1 MLPVT
6 IIGGYLGA
14 GKTTLVNH
22 LLRHADGT
30 KIAVLVNEF
39 GALPIDADLIEA
51 QDDALISIAGGCV
64 CCSYGNDLVQAMLD
78 LAKLENRPDHLVI
91 ESSGVALPGAIAA
104 TVGLMDGFVMEG
116 VVVLADAETIRTRA
130 DDPYM
135 GDTITRQLA
144 DAQLVLLTVTDW
156 LGTQAPEAAVIEAQ
170 HARVPGAVVMQSFGD
185 TAPPVD
191 TAAAPHA
198 PAFESAVLAMEQMC
212 DATRVAQRLAD
223 PDIGLI
229 RAKGFVQTQDG
240 MRAVQVVGKR
250 WRVTAAPE
258 GAKPGVVI
266 ITRKTEKGIAGLV
279 TQLQGE
285 LGA

>member
-91 ESSGVALPGAIAA
+91 ESSG
-104 TVGLMDGFVMEG
+104 
-116 VVVLADAETIRTRA
+116 
-130 DDPYM
+130 
-135 GDTITRQLA
+135 
-144 DAQLVLLTVTDW
+144 TVTDW